1 MSVPL
6 LMGQMVGAIVSP
18 KNSSAAVQ
26 TPNMMGENIGIQKFQ
41 NIFSSSNNLTLNEVT
56 FLFVALLIMQAA
68 FSFLRVYTFSRVS
81 ERSMRDLRKELYTK
95 IITLPIS
102 FFEKSR
108 VGELMSRITS
118 DVTQLQDV
126 LSITLAELFRQVFT
140 LVGGV
145 VLISMLSGKLTLFML
160 STFPFLVVAAIVFG
174 KFIRKILKK
183 FKTN

>member
-1 MSVPL
+1 
-6 LMGQMVGAIVSP
+6 
-18 KNSSAAVQ
+18 
-26 TPNMMGENIGIQKFQ
+26 
-41 NIFSSSNNLTLNEVT
+41 
-56 FLFVALLIMQAA
+56 
-68 FSFLRVYTFSRVS
+68 
-81 ERSMRDLRKELYTK
+81 MRDLRQELYTK

-126 LSITLAELFRQVFT
+126 LSITLAELFRQFFT

-145 VLISMLSGKLTLFML
+145 ILISMLSGKLTLFML

-174 KFIRKILKK
+174 KFIRKAKV
-183 FKTN
+183 